1 MKLEPNGIGGE
12 RSARQPRPLDR
23 PLAFLDPLLARPAL
37 VVEGHDAL
45 SRAAHVRHDEAEAGI
60 KFSGMPFNL
69 GDDPPRLGPASG
81 LIAEA
86 RMGSAHMV
94 RRTPDRAREQHFVAI
109 MVADLI
115 RRRAIKKGGWF
126 RPTTSANYVRV
137 AVVCGLAGYAGL
149 VLWGLGQVRA
159 LRLDELLIDAPYA
172 LLAMATGGF
181 YVYHLDNVQM

>member
-1 MKLEPNGIGGE
+1 MSRKISWNVLPCDGDLGHQEDNITAVAHTFAPILISLSFKLVSDQSLIGSGVASVRRKLPRLGERMKLEPNGIGGE

-45 SRAAHVRHDEAEAGI
+45 SRAAHVRHDEADAGI

-94 RRTPDRAREQHFVAI
+94 RRTPDRAREQI
-109 MVADLI
+109 ADPALQ
-115 RRRAIKKGGWF
+115 
-126 RPTTSANYVRV
+126 N
-137 AVVCGLAGYAGL
+137 L
-149 VLWGLGQVRA
+149 VGR
-159 LRLDELLIDAPYA
+159 
-172 LLAMATGGF
+172 
-181 YVYHLDNVQM
+181 